1 VGRAAPAPAEPRPWG
16 PIALVLIV
24 GISLSVV
31 AFVLLRDRQA
41 AVDRA
46 VLAERVTSL
55 QARLGETLAI
65 PVETARSA
73 GALFESSEQ
82 VTREEFARFVATSLA
97 TQPQVFAYEWA
108 PRVLAAER
116 GGFEASARADAPDY
130 AIRQVDPSGR
140 LVVAAERASY
150 LPLLYLEPTTRA
162 VGYDIAS
169 NPELEV
175 LLGRACATAAPTLSG
190 RRRLVGETGGMI
202 TAIAFVPTW
211 RHGQVPTAPDERCRS
226 VLGYVILIFHLERTL
241 ERALGPVDGREL
253 AVVLRDLDGGAGVDV
268 LVANPGARGGAGA
281 AEVAASD
288 WRTRRT
294 FPVIDRRWAI
304 DVAPVAIPIA
314 WTPVLVLALG
324 VVASLLAAALAG
336 GVRRIS
342 DLRREVTAARS
353 LGQYFLD
360 GEIGRGGMGVVYRAR
375 HALLQRPTA
384 IKLVAPDA
392 AQPNLLAQFEREV
405 QITSQLSH
413 PNTIAIYDY
422 GHTRAGEF
430 YYVMELVEGL
440 TFEQLI
446 ACDGAQ
452 PVGRVVH
459 LLRQIAGALREAH
472 QAGIVHRDL
481 KPANLMLTTRGALRD
496 FVKVLD
502 FGLVK
507 QMNPDDLP
515 LDLVDVGSV
524 SPVALTAASRLAST
538 VRTAVERPSPVHP
551 LRDDTIEG
559 RFLGTAGYA
568 SPEAVVGGTTDARSD
583 LYAVGA
589 IGYALITGRPAFDDS
604 RTTAIFAAQLR
615 DHAPR
620 PSTVAPG
627 VPTVLDDLICRCLAR
642 DPGRRPQSADEVL
655 AALAHPSL
663 PEWTGLDAEAWWHD
677 RATEVRMAAAS
688 AHAAPG
694 RPTAVGHKGG
704 TPATRAERPRV

>member
-55 QARLGETLAI
+55 AARLGETLAI
-65 PVETARSA
+65 PIETARSA
-73 GALFESSEQ
+73 GALFEASEL
-82 VTREEFARFVATSLA
+82 VTREEFARFVAAPIAS
-97 TQPQVFAYEWA
+97 QPQVFAYEWA
-108 PRVLAAER
+108 PRVPVADR
-116 GGFEASARADAPDY
+116 GGFEAAARAGVPDY

-140 LVVAAERASY
+140 LVVAADRSSY
-150 LPLLYLEPTTRA
+150 VPLLYLEPITRA
-162 VGYDIAS
+162 VGYDVAS
-169 NPELEV
+169 NPELEG

-190 RRRLVGETGGMI
+190 RRRLVGETGGVI
-202 TAIAFVPTW
+202 AAIAFVPTW
-211 RHGQVPTAPDERCRS
+211 RHGVVPADPDGRCRS

-241 ERALGPVDGREL
+241 ERALGAADGREL

-268 LVANPGARGGAGA
+268 LVASGGAGP

-294 FPVIDRRWAI
+294 FAVVDRRWAI
-304 DVAPVAIPIA
+304 DVAPVATPIA

-336 GVRRIS
+336 GVRRII

-353 LGQYFLD
+353 LGQYVLED
-360 GEIGRGGMGVVYRAR
+360 EIGRGGMGVVYRAR

-430 YYVMELVEGL
+430 YYVMELVDGV

-446 ACDGAQ
+446 GCDGAQ
-452 PVGRVVH
+452 PVARVVH

-472 QAGIVHRDL
+472 LAGIVHRDL
-481 KPANLMLTTRGALRD
+481 KPANLMLTSRGAMRD

-507 QMNPDDLP
+507 QMEPGDLP
-515 LDLVDVGSV
+515 LDVLELGAVAS
-524 SPVALTAASRLAST
+524 SALTAASRLAST
-538 VRTAVERPSPVHP
+538 VRTVVDRPAPVHA
-551 LRDDTIEG
+551 LREDTLEG

-589 IGYALITGRPAFDDS
+589 IGYALVTGRPAFDDN

-620 PSTVAPG
+620 PSTVVPG
-627 VPTVLDDLICRCLAR
+627 VPAALDDLLCRCLAR
-642 DPGRRPQSADEVL
+642 DPGRRPQSADEL
-655 AALAHPSL
+655 LTALDHPSL
-663 PEWTGLDAEAWWHD
+663 PEWTALDAEAWWHD
-677 RATEVRMAAAS
+677 RAAEVRIAAAG
-688 AHAAPG
+688 HVPG

>member
-1 VGRAAPAPAEPRPWG
+1 VGRATPARGERPWT

-24 GISLSVV
+24 GISLSVI

-41 AVDRA
+41 AVHRA

-55 QARLGETLAI
+55 GARLGETFAI
-65 PVETARSA
+65 PIETARSA
-73 GALFESSEQ
+73 GALFAASEH
-82 VTREEFARFVATSLA
+82 VTRDEFARFVAGPIAS
-97 TQPQVFAYEWA
+97 QPQIFAYECA
-108 PRVLAAER
+108 PRVLAADR
-116 GGFEASARADAPDY
+116 GGFEAAARSAAPDY
-130 AIRQVDPSGR
+130 VIRQVDPSGT
-140 LVVAAERASY
+140 LVVAGERASY
-150 LPLLYLEPTTRA
+150 VPLLYLEPITRA

-169 NPELEV
+169 NPELDGF
-175 LLGRACATAAPTLSG
+175 LRRACATAHPTLSG
-190 RRRLVGETGGMI
+190 RRRLVAETGGVI
-202 TAIAFVPTW
+202 AAIAFVPTW
-211 RHGQVPTAPDERCRS
+211 RHGAVPADPDERCRT
-226 VLGYVILIFHLERTL
+226 VLGYVILIFHLDRAL
-241 ERALGPVDGREL
+241 DRALGAADGRDL
-253 AVVLRDLDGGAGVDV
+253 AVVLRDLDGGTGAGV
-268 LVANPGARGGAGA
+268 LSTRGA
-281 AEVAASD
+281 APTAVAASA

-294 FPVIDRRWAI
+294 FTLLDRRWAL
-304 DVAPVAIPIA
+304 DVAPLAPPIA

-324 VVASLLAAALAG
+324 VIATLLAAALAG
-336 GVRRIS
+336 GVHRIL

-353 LGQYFLD
+353 LGQYFLEE
-360 GEIGRGGMGVVYRAR
+360 EIGRGGMGVVYRAR

-405 QITSQLSH
+405 QVTSQLSH

-430 YYVMELVEGL
+430 YYVMELVDGV

-446 ACDGAQ
+446 ACDGPQ
-452 PVGRVVH
+452 PVARVVH

-472 QAGIVHRDL
+472 LAGIIHRDL
-481 KPANLMLTTRGALRD
+481 KPANLMLTARGAMYD

-507 QMNPDDLP
+507 QMDPDDLP
-515 LDLVDVGSV
+515 VETVDLGPRSSAAV
-524 SPVALTAASRLAST
+524 TAASRLAST
-538 VRTAVERPSPVHP
+538 MRTAVERPSPAHP
-551 LRDDTIEG
+551 EHDDTLEG

-589 IGYALITGRPAFDDS
+589 IGYALLTGRPAFDDT

-620 PSTVAPG
+620 PQAV
-627 VPTVLDDLICRCLAR
+627 VPDIPVVLDDLIARCLAR

-655 AALAHPSL
+655 AVLAHPSL
-663 PEWTGLDAEAWWHD
+663 PEWSPLDAEAWWHD
-677 RATEVRMAAAS
+677 RATEVRTVRGPQS
-688 AHAAPG
+688 SPG

-704 TPATRAERPRV
+704 TPATRAERPRL